1 MIYLNYILLLIMTL
15 LGSFASFFLK
25 KSSSSNGVL
34 SLLKNINLYV
44 GAFLYLLSA
53 IINIYILKYL
63 PYSVVLPLTSITYL
77 WTMIIS
83 LKLLNERITSK
94 KILGILCILM
104 GAVLIIK

>member
-1 MIYLNYILLLIMTL
+1 MTL

>member
-1 MIYLNYILLLIMTL
+1 MTL

-94 KILGILCILM
+94 KILGVLCILM

>member
-1 MIYLNYILLLIMTL
+1 MTL

-53 IINIYILKYL
+53 IINIYILRYL

>member
-94 KILGILCILM
+94 KILGVLCILM

>member
-1 MIYLNYILLLIMTL
+1 MTL

-25 KSSSSNGVL
+25 KSSSSSGVL

-94 KILGILCILM
+94 KILGVLCILM